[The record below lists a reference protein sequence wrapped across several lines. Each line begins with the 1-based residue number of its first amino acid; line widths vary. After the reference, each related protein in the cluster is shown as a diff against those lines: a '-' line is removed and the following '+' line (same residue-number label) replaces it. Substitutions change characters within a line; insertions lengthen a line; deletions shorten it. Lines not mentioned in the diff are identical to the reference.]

1 MMRKA
6 NDIMNEFINNLRDMK
21 KYQGIDITNPSTY
34 SNREQVHE
42 AYKLE
47 KTIVS
52 TQEKC
57 DEIQYIEMKDEL
69 EK

>member
-1 MMRKA
+1 MRKA
-6 NDIMNEFINNLRDMK
+6 NDVMNEFIRNLRNMK

-34 SNREQVHE
+34 SNRGQVHD

-47 KTIVS
+47 KSIVS

-57 DEIQYIEMKDEL
+57 DEIKNI
-69 EK
+69 